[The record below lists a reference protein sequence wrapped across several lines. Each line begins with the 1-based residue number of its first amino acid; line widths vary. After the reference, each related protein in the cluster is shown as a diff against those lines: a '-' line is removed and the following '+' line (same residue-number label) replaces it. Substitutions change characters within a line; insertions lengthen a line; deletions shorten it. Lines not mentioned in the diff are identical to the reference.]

1 VTISDSVDMLVVVSI
16 NETTRLLFLGVT
28 KTDMILLPMGNN
40 EEEGT
45 VDIVCLGRER
55 RWVWQLDG
63 KTEMPRDEKQKEDT
77 RDWR

>member
-55 RWVWQLDG
+55 RWVWQPDG
-63 KTEMPRDEKQKEDT
+63 KAEMPRDEKQKEDT
-77 RDWR
+77 RD